1 MLSYYER
8 KSQMKISTNV
18 RVVDHTEQE
27 VCDFL
32 LRYAAY
38 LFGCGATCIRLEKN
52 VQRIAAAYGKNA
64 EITIMPRHI
73 HLTISNA
80 DRSEAI
86 TSTSTVPHVPI
97 DYDMNTR
104 LSEISWNIADGKM
117 NIEQAEAAFDAVL
130 SRPPQNKSLVTV
142 LVALANAS
150 FCGIFG
156 GDAMSMLIVAIA
168 VFAGYHLKVLLLGR
182 HVDARVMAMSC
193 AFVSAVLA
201 AGDYLFGLSATPQV
215 TISTCVLYLVPGIVF
230 LNSFSDLLNKH
241 YICAYS
247 RLVEAAVMT
256 CCFSLGLFVAL
267 MLMHVGM
274 FN

>member
-1 MLSYYER
+1 M
-8 KSQMKISTNV
+8 ISTNSKLI
-18 RVVDHTEQE
+18 DHSEQE

-32 LRYAAY
+32 LKYAAY
-38 LFGCGATCIRLEKN
+38 LLGCGATCIRLEKN
-52 VQRIAAAYGKNA
+52 VQRIADAYGKNA
-64 EITIMPRHI
+64 DITIMPRHI
-73 HLTISNA
+73 HLTISNK

-117 NIEQAEAAFDAVL
+117 TIEQAEAAFDAVL
-130 SRPPQNKSLVTV
+130 ARPPQNAALVTI
-142 LVALANAS
+142 LVAAANAG

-156 GDAMSMLIVAIA
+156 GDIISMTIVVIA
-168 VFAGYHLKVLLLGR
+168 TFAGYFLKLLLLGK
-182 HVDARVMAMSC
+182 HVDARVVFITC
-193 AFVSAVLA
+193 AFVSTVLA
-201 AGDYLFGLSATPQV
+201 AGDYLFALSTTPQV
-215 TISTCVLYLVPGIVF
+215 TIGTSVLYLVPGIVF

-247 RLVEAAVMT
+247 RLVDAIMLT
-256 CCFSLGLFVAL
+256 CCLSLGLCAGM
-267 MLMHVGM
+267 MLMQVAM

>member
-1 MLSYYER
+1 
-8 KSQMKISTNV
+8 MKITTSAQLS
-18 RVVDHTEQE
+18 DHTEQE

-64 EITIMPRHI
+64 DITIMPRHI
-73 HLTISNA
+73 HLTISNS

-117 NIEQAEAAFDAVL
+117 NITQAEEAFEAVL
-130 SRPPQNKSLVTV
+130 ARPPQNKNLVTV
-142 LVALANAS
+142 LVALANAG

-156 GDAMSMLIVAIA
+156 GDAMSMLIVAIST
-168 VFAGYHLKVLLLGR
+168 FAGYYLKLLLLGK
-182 HVDARVMAMSC
+182 HVDVRVMAMTC
-193 AFVSAVLA
+193 AFVSTVLA
-201 AGDYLFGLSATPQV
+201 AGDILFSLSTTPQV
-215 TISTCVLYLVPGIVF
+215 TLSTCVLYLVPGIVF

-247 RLVEAAVMT
+247 RLVEAATMT
-256 CCFSLGLFVAL
+256 CCFSLGLCVAL